1 LASVLGM
8 NLPKM
13 FGYAFDMVWRWLIT
27 TLAILMVPSLVTS
40 VEVDGFATALAAA
53 AILGVLNVVLRPL
66 LVLLTLPLTLF
77 SFGIFLLF
85 INAFIFE
92 VAGWIVQGMEV
103 KSFGGAFLASLIV
116 TAVSWILS
124 WRWPWDRKPREVL
137 VVRRS
142 WARSAPG
149 ARSGGGAR
157 GANRS
162 PAGGATVDLEKR
174 EDGKWE

>member
-1 LASVLGM
+1 
-8 NLPKM
+8 M
-13 FGYAFDMVWRWLIT
+13 FGYALDMIWRWLVT

-92 VAGWIVQGMEV
+92 VAGWIVHGMEV

-116 TAVSWILS
+116 TALSWVLS

-142 WARSAPG
+142 WARSG
-149 ARSGGGAR
+149 AGAGRSAFR
-157 GANRS
+157 T
-162 PAGGATVDLEKR
+162 PASGSTVDLQKQ